1 MRAYLAVYCRP
12 HWARVWEAT
21 ASALMRML
29 AETTWLTGG
38 DQRQI
43 CFRPSPIR
51 VQKVNIDVTSS
62 STLNQDLSLVFDLQ
76 LARSRNLERWQ
87 RLFAIRSSRAALT
100 FIVDHPIP
108 LQIRPH
114 HSRWVS
120 KVSQPASLLVVR
132 PLTHASRLDRSTE
145 RACSTSDEG
154 P

>member
-1 MRAYLAVYCRP
+1 MPQAHSPLTARP
-12 HWARVWEAT
+12 TLSAHEDARRGHVAHQYNRD
-21 ASALMRML
+21 M
-29 AETTWLTGG
+29 
-38 DQRQI
+38 RQI

-132 PLTHASRLDRSTE
+132 PLTHASRLDRSAE